1 MSIKVAVIGECMI
14 ELSESKTDLVRH
26 FGGDTLNTAI
36 YLTRANPEL
45 TVHYVTAMGT
55 DAMSGAMMA
64 QWQQEGVHTSLV
76 QRLDN
81 KLPGLYLIETDEQGE
96 RTFHY
101 WRSDAAARYW
111 LQGPD
116 AQQVCQTLRG
126 FDYLYLSGISLA
138 ILSPADRTTLLQLLA
153 EYRAAGVKIAFDN
166 NYRPR
171 LWESKAATQQ
181 TYRAMLA
188 LTDIAFLT
196 LDDEF
201 ALWGDSQESQT
212 LARTQAL
219 GVGEIVI
226 KRGAEPCLIVQGE
239 QRDEVP
245 AVELAKA
252 QVIDTTAAGD
262 SFSAGYLAK
271 RLAQA
276 SAREAACYAHLL
288 ASTVI
293 QHRGAIIPLPAM
305 PATHTL
311 TPSCEASHVNIA

>member
-26 FGGDTLNTAI
+26 FGGDTLNTAV
-36 YLTRANPEL
+36 YLTRVNPEL

-55 DAMSGAMMA
+55 DAISGAMMA
-64 QWQQEGVHTSLV
+64 QWQQEGVHTNLV
-76 QRLDN
+76 QRLGH

-111 LQGPD
+111 LQGPEAD
-116 AQQVCQTLRG
+116 QVCQQLRG

-138 ILSPADRTTLLQLLA
+138 ILSPADRTALLQQLA
-153 EYRAAGVKIAFDN
+153 ECRAVGVKIAFDN

-171 LWESKAATQQ
+171 LWESKEAAQQ
-181 TYRAMLA
+181 AYSAMLA

-201 ALWGDSQESQT
+201 ALWGDHQEAQT
-212 LARTQAL
+212 LTRTQAL

-239 QRDEVP
+239 QHDEVP
-245 AVELAKA
+245 AISLAKE

-271 RLAQA
+271 RLAKA
-276 SAREAACYAHLL
+276 SASEAARYAHLL

-293 QHRGAIIPLPAM
+293 QHRGAIIPPLAM
-305 PATHTL
+305 PTITPTL
-311 TPSCEASHVNIA
+311 